1 MKMKRKG
8 LFDYVNI
15 ILMLLIG
22 FITVYPFYLV
32 LIISLNEPFDAS
44 TGGIYLFP
52 RIFSIVNYQYVFSSR
67 ELVWSFMITI
77 LRTVIGTLTSVF
89 FTAAFSYGISKR
101 NLIGRKAII
110 VLMTITLYF
119 SGGLIPQYL
128 LYKYLGLIG
137 NFLVLI
143 IPCMFSF
150 YNAILIMSFMKTI
163 PSDVEESAKLDGAN
177 DMVIFIKIIIPVSA
191 PVLATIALFNGVFHW
206 NSWFDAML
214 FGGKKLQTVQGF
226 LAQIIQSAQLDL
238 NDLNATSSIRKQIKD
253 QLSQPTGESIK
264 LATMVITTLPIV
276 FIYPFL
282 QKYFVKG
289 IMIGSLKG

>member
-15 ILMLLIG
+15 ILMLVIG

-67 ELVWSFMITI
+67 ELIWSFLITI

-101 NLIGRKAII
+101 NLIGRKTII
-110 VLMTITLYF
+110 ILMTITLYF

-163 PSDVEESAKLDGAN
+163 PSDIEESAKLDGAN
-177 DMVIFIKIIIPVSA
+177 DMLIFVKIIIPVSA